1 MMKHT
6 DLQEGIMVRCIQRV
20 DELLKNIR
28 LAAKNLE
35 SKEFEEK
42 LERASRLI
50 RRDIVFAPSL
60 YTVQDGIVGV
70 FEEEES
76 QPQVVIKKEKEVKEN
91 DDAVKEVTQQ
101 DGEAEDEDDFEEEDE
116 DDALFTYNFAANDE
130 ETLNSETFQEEE
142 QFNSNF
148 L

>member
-1 MMKHT
+1 MEHT
-6 DLQEGIMVRCIQRV
+6 ELQEGIMVRCIQRV
-20 DELLKNIR
+20 DEMLKNIR

-35 SKEFEEK
+35 SKEFEDK

-60 YTVQDGIVGV
+60 YTSNEMVSV
-70 FEEEES
+70 FEEETE
-76 QPQVVIKKEKEVKEN
+76 KEKPSQLEMATQIDAQATTAEEEKDNASATDNLE
-91 DDAVKEVTQQ
+91 DD
-101 DGEAEDEDDFEEEDE
+101 EDE
-116 DDALFTYNFAANDE
+116 LFTYNFEATEMLDE
-130 ETLNSETFQEEE
+130 PINEAE